1 MLLEIARRDRPRN
14 SQGVSVE
21 AGDRVG
27 EVVRVYEVVL
37 NDFALE
43 VVALAINKNI
53 VCIIND

>member
-1 MLLEIARRDRPRN
+1 M
-14 SQGVSVE
+14 E

-53 VCIIND
+53 VCVIND